1 MRNAAGEKADRPA
14 MRPTTRPEVDEVI
27 DSATESSRER
37 AARRAAELRG
47 HNNANLDE
55 GVDKFATPVPPD
67 GWSYE
72 WKMKSVM
79 GWEDPSHYN
88 RITIGGWEPI
98 EAKRHPE
105 MMPKGYAGSIEREGM
120 VLCERPLEITLER
133 KNRDLLNARQ
143 QVKIKEGQ
151 LDPKGQ
157 GGLLNR
163 EDAHIAPKIK
173 KGYEPMQIPD

>member
-1 MRNAAGEKADRPA
+1 MRNASGEKAERPA
-14 MRPTTRPEVDEVI
+14 MRPPIRSEETEVI
-27 DSATESSRER
+27 EAVSESSRER
-37 AARRAAELRG
+37 AARRAAELRV

-55 GVDKFATPVPPD
+55 GVDKFATPKAPD

-72 WKMKSVM
+72 WKMKAVM
-79 GWEDPSHYN
+79 GWVDPSHYN
-88 RITIGGWEPI
+88 RITVGGWEPV

-105 MMPKGYAGSIEREGM
+105 MMPKGYVGSIEREGM
-120 VLCERPLEITLER
+120 ILCERPMEITEER
-133 KNRDLLNARQ
+133 RNRDLINARQ

-151 LDPKGQ
+151 LDPNSK
-157 GGLLNR
+157 GGLISR